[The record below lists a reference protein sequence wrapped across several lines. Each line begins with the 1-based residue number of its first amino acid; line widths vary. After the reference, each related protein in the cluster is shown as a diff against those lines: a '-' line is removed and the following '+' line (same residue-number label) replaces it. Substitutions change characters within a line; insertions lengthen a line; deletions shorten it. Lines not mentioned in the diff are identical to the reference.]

1 MAFLPKNIVIF
12 VGHSILKSGACTS
25 AGGYVQ
31 EYAYCKKLAPVV
43 SEFLLKGG
51 ANKADVVICPER
63 KFIKD
68 YEEKTYK
75 LPIAN
80 SGKYDL
86 VVELHLNAYNGNAR
100 GTEVC
105 YYPNSA
111 KSKEVAQRINDKLDD
126 IFTDRGIKP
135 RGNLYIL
142 NSTKPVAVLV
152 EAFFCDSKEDY
163 LKADEPHE
171 LRTIGRKIAE
181 GILNKSLADTPQAPS
196 TPSTGGGG
204 RKYANGDYD
213 RKARVVGTGDGILN
227 VRSGRGTNFSKLGTY
242 KEGQIITVNY
252 CLNNW
257 FSTYNLGKE
266 GFVSGT
272 CIELL

>member
-1 MAFLPKNIVIF
+1 MAFIPKNIVIF
-12 VGHSILKSGACTS
+12 VGHSILKNGTCTS
-25 AGGYVQ
+25 AGGHVQ
-31 EYAYCKKLAPVV
+31 EYAYCKSLAPVV
-43 SEFLLKGG
+43 REFLLKGG
-51 ANKADVVICPER
+51 ANRADVVICPER
-63 KFIKD
+63 QFTSSNQ
-68 YEEKTYK
+68 EKNYK

-86 VVELHLNAYNGNAR
+86 VVELHLNAFDGKAK

-105 YYPNSA
+105 YYPTSA

-126 IFTDRGIKP
+126 IFTDRGIKA

-163 LKADEPHE
+163 LKADEPAE

-181 GILNKSLADTPQAPS
+181 GILNKSLADTPS
-196 TPSTGGGG
+196 TPSTGV

-213 RKARVVGTGDGILN
+213 RKAKIVNTGDGFLN
-227 VRSGRGTNFSKLGTY
+227 VRSGRGTNFSKIGAF

-257 FSTYNLGKE
+257 FSTYDLGKQ

-272 CIELL
+272 CIELI

>member
-1 MAFLPKNIVIF
+1 MAFIPKNILVT
-12 VGHSILKSGACTS
+12 VGHSILRNGTCTS
-25 AGGYVQ
+25 AGGHVQ
-31 EYAYCKKLAPVV
+31 EYAYCKMLAPVV
-43 SEFLLKGG
+43 REFLLKGG
-51 ANKADVVICPER
+51 ANRADVVICPER
-63 KFIKD
+63 KFTKSSQEKD
-68 YEEKTYK
+68 YK

-86 VVELHLNAYNGNAR
+86 VVELHLNAFNGSAK

-105 YYPNSA
+105 YYPTSA

-126 IFTDRGIKP
+126 IFVDRGIKA

-163 LKADEPHE
+163 LKADEPAE
-171 LRTIGRKIAE
+171 VRTIARKIAE
-181 GILNKSLADTPQAPS
+181 GILNKSLSDIPTTPP
-196 TPSTGGGG
+196 TGSESAK
-204 RKYANGDYD
+204 KYPNGDYD
-213 RKARVVGTGDGILN
+213 RKAKVVNTGDGFLN
-227 VRSGRGTNFSKLGTY
+227 VRSGRGTNFSKVGEF

-257 FSTYNLGKE
+257 FSTYSLGKQ